1 MVSEA
6 GEQRLAQ
13 WMLDV
18 GTPPTQVFELLAP
31 NAGLARR
38 ARIARAL
45 DVSEKESSARRWRA
59 RFLQRVAS

>member
-1 MVSEA
+1 MVSEV

-18 GTPPTQVFELLAP
+18 GTPPSQVFELLAS

-38 ARIARAL
+38 ARVARAL
-45 DVSEKESSARRWRA
+45 DVSEKAPPARLWRA
-59 RFLQRVAS
+59 RFFERVAS